1 MKKTILIIVILLD
14 SLLLIACGKNELG
27 TINELSFEIPKT
39 FSNCEKNESQ
49 YSCTYKNNTNFC
61 SVSISNGVSLEEK
74 DAKKSVKFLL
84 YVNNDVEIEYSEENI
99 NGYIWTRGYVKND
112 GNGWQKTLYLI
123 NDYNGSKYQI
133 SYDCT
138 LNTDLSSN
146 TFKAFVSSLK
156 FN

>member
-1 MKKTILIIVILLD
+1 MIGLR
-14 SLLLIACGKNELG
+14 
-27 TINELSFEIPKT
+27 F
-39 FSNCEKNESQ
+39 
-49 YSCTYKNNTNFC
+49 
-61 SVSISNGVSLEEK
+61 NGVSLEEK

-112 GNGWQKTLYLI
+112 GNGWQKMLYLI